1 MWTYLCLCPLL
12 HYELPSGRD
21 VPYVCFPQYN
31 MEIIIWWMNRF
42 PSFCGSSG
50 SKKLRM
56 ERIPKAQV
64 LSFPLERL
72 SGDQSYQLVSWGA
85 RILFQAGGSHFF
97 LRKSHLLAHYW
108 RFPREAAHLCK
119 VLLRD
124 PPSPFNAQV
133 QGAAGVGHVR
143 TLDHHA
149 FDQGLVLREV
159 LPRRAALAVAA
170 VNLESRRGLVQSRG
184 GARRSQLA
192 RY

>member
-1 MWTYLCLCPLL
+1 MSMSPTALWATLRQRWALCL
-12 HYELPSGRD
+12 
-21 VPYVCFPQYN
+21 CFPQYN
-31 MEIIIWWMNRF
+31 MEIIIWWMNGF

-50 SKKLRM
+50 PKKLRM
-56 ERIPKAQV
+56 KRIPKAQF

-72 SGDQSYQLVSWGA
+72 LSSDQSYQLVSWGA

-97 LRKSHLLAHYW
+97 LRKSHLLAHSW
-108 RFPREAAHLCK
+108 RFPREAAHLRK

-143 TLDHHA
+143 TLNHHA

-159 LPRRAALAVAA
+159 LPRRAAFAVAA
-170 VNLESRRGLVQSRG
+170 VNLESRWGLVQYSG
-184 GARRSQLA
+184 EAHRSQLA